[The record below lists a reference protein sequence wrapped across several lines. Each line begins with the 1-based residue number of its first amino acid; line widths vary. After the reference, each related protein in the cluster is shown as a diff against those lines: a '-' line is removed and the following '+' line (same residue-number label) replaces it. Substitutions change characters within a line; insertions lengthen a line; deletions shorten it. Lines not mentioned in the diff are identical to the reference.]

1 MAGAAADDLPVAGI
15 GDVPPEK
22 PETTSITPFDTLE
35 IGLHAPEAATRDDGR
50 ADVLRMG
57 AIGGHEQRGQDRGR
71 QRDQLEGVVKR
82 CAGHGGSSNSVPWL
96 ARGRV
101 TRKAQRREFTG
112 G

>member
-1 MAGAAADDLPVAGI
+1 LATSRRQ
-15 GDVPPEK
+15 K

-35 IGLHAPEAATRDDGR
+35 IGLDAPETATGDDGR

-57 AIGGHEQRGQDRGR
+57 AMGRKKQRGQDRGR

-82 CAGHGGSSNSVPWL
+82 RAGHGGSSNSVPWL

-101 TRKAQRREFTG
+101 ARKAHRREFTG
-112 G
+112 R